1 MKAKNLLLLVILF
14 CSNIL
19 LAQSSKKQVLVDI
32 AHGQKFYND
41 PARMEGKD
49 TALVTRIKYM
59 TGELK
64 KNAAAQ
70 NAEVSFQ
77 SGSLTTDALAK
88 INLLF
93 LHMPG
98 SKYSTDEVKAI
109 GEYLNRGGSLFIV
122 MEENAWATLE
132 QVNVND
138 IVSPFGIV
146 FKEDSPNKQ
155 TGGYSKEG
163 SITKTRFSIPHHG
176 ARLVEGGTPFCY
188 SVVSEEQPFGVYKE
202 VGKGGKIIAMGEG
215 MVSLYMTSWQGVNNY
230 QCAEFMGEVVAWLL
244 K

>member
-1 MKAKNLLLLVILF
+1 MKSKTLLLIPFIIF
-14 CSNIL
+14 CSNISF
-19 LAQSSKKQVLVDI
+19 AQAKKKVLVDI

-64 KNAAAQ
+64 KNAAIQ
-70 NAEVSFQ
+70 NAEVSYQ
-77 SGSLTTDALAK
+77 SGSLTADALAK
-88 INLLF
+88 TDLLF
-93 LHMPG
+93 IHMPG
-98 SKYSTDEVKAI
+98 LKYSADEIQAI
-109 GEYLNRGGSLFIV
+109 SQYLNKGGSLFIV
-122 MEENAWATLE
+122 MEEDAWSTLE

-138 IVSPFGIV
+138 IVNPFGII
-146 FKEDSPNKQ
+146 FKENSPNKQ

-163 SITKTRFSIPHHG
+163 SVTKTRYSIPRHG

-230 QCAEFMGEVVAWLL
+230 QCAEFMGDVVAWLL